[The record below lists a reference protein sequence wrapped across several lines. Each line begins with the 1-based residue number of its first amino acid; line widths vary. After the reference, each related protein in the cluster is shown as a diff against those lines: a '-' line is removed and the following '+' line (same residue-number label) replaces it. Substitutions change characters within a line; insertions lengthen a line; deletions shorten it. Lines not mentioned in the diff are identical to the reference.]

1 MAKSKAKAPV
11 ELLQVRKGGRSLFW
25 PPAAGGLLRGH
36 AGTVV
41 PRDDPLIDHSGL
53 HQGHVLEAAPAGAV
67 VTPCACPAAQAL
79 YRELKY
85 TSVPFK
91 EKAKEKPPEPPAA
104 PSVASEAKVGRAEA
118 AEAPKAQDKSATG
131 DQASSG

>member
-25 PPAAGGLLRGH
+25 PPRAGGLLRGH

-53 HQGHVLEAAPAGAV
+53 HQSHVLEPAPAGAV
-67 VTPCACPAAQAL
+67 VTPCDCPAAQAL

-85 TSVPFK
+85 TSVPFAEK
-91 EKAKEKPPEPPAA
+91 EREKPPEAPAA
-104 PSVASEAKVGRAEA
+104 APVVSEAKVGRAEA
-118 AEAPKAQDKSATG
+118 TVAPKAPDKSATG